1 MNKTATEERKAVIT
15 TVDMFVEPNEKYGDK
30 LVVTDSQG
38 KSWKIKK
45 EKSEMWESFAIGK
58 QTEVTVGKYKGF
70 DFIKSSKLLDESQP
84 SQPVHVNQPAHAE
97 TIPVKTD
104 LEKRRGVALSYAGLR
119 VDAKVIPVSDI
130 FIFAALCEEYMAGN
144 ILFDRKDLLA
154 YQVKLQSVKE

>member
-38 KSWKIKK
+38 KTWKIKQ
-45 EKSEMWESFAIGK
+45 EKAEMWEEFSIGK
-58 QTEVTVGKYKGF
+58 QTDISVGKYNGF
-70 DFIKSSKLLDESQP
+70 DFIKSAKLLGEDTASQP
-84 SQPVHVNQPAHAE
+84 IPTPKE
-97 TIPVKTD
+97 PIPVKTD

>member
-15 TVDMFVEPNEKYGDK
+15 TIDMFVEPNEKYGDK

-38 KSWKIKK
+38 KTWKIKQ
-45 EKSEMWESFAIGK
+45 EKSEMWEEFSIGK
-58 QTEVTVGKYKGF
+58 QTDISVGKYNGF
-70 DFIKSSKLLDESQP
+70 DFIKSAKLLGEDTASQP
-84 SQPVHVNQPAHAE
+84 IATPKEP
-97 TIPVKTD
+97 IPVKTD

>member
-15 TVDMFVEPNEKYGDK
+15 TIDMFVEPNEKYGDK

-38 KSWKIKK
+38 KTWKIKQ
-45 EKSEMWESFAIGK
+45 EKSEMWEEFSIGK
-58 QTEVTVGKYKGF
+58 QTDISVGKYNGF
-70 DFIKSSKLLDESQP
+70 DFIKSAKLLGEDTASQP
-84 SQPVHVNQPAHAE
+84 IPTPKE
-97 TIPVKTD
+97 PIPVKTD

-154 YQVKLQSVKE
+154 YQVKLQANKE

>member
-15 TVDMFVEPNEKYGDK
+15 TIDMFVEPNEKYGDK

-38 KSWKIKK
+38 KTWKIKQ
-45 EKSEMWESFAIGK
+45 EKSEMWEEFSIGK
-58 QTEVTVGKYKGF
+58 QTDISVGKYNGF
-70 DFIKSSKLLDESQP
+70 DFIKSAKLLGEDTASQP
-84 SQPVHVNQPAHAE
+84 IPTPKE
-97 TIPVKTD
+97 PIPVKTD

>member
-15 TVDMFVEPNEKYGDK
+15 TIDMFVEPNEKYGDK
-30 LVVTDSQG
+30 LVVTDSHG
-38 KSWKIKK
+38 KTWKIKQ
-45 EKSEMWESFAIGK
+45 EKSEMWEEFSIGK
-58 QTEVTVGKYKGF
+58 QTDISVGKYNGF
-70 DFIKSSKLLDESQP
+70 DFIKSAKLLGEDTASQP
-84 SQPVHVNQPAHAE
+84 IPTPKE
-97 TIPVKTD
+97 PIPVKTD

>member
-38 KSWKIKK
+38 KTWKIKQ
-45 EKSEMWESFAIGK
+45 EKSEMWEEFSIGK
-58 QTEVTVGKYKGF
+58 QTDISVGKYNGF
-70 DFIKSSKLLDESQP
+70 DFIKSAKLLGEDTASQP
-84 SQPVHVNQPAHAE
+84 IPTPKE
-97 TIPVKTD
+97 PIPVKTD